1 MTKPEALLL
10 ADELIWWDFAII
22 RGRAAAELRRLHTEN
37 ALLHERHSNDNHEYM
52 RVLAQRDALLEALKE
67 YGWHDEACPQ
77 YPTYAHPERWPAC
90 TCGFDAA
97 IAAAEGEKK

>member
-1 MTKPEALLL
+1 MNTLPEPDNVLVSRDYKLTCRFCDKEDTWRFLVPPRLSIEL
-10 ADELIWWDFAII
+10 AREKA
-22 RGRAAAELRRLHTEN
+22 
-37 ALLHERHSNDNHEYM
+37 
-52 RVLAQRDALLEALKE
+52 VAQRDALLEALKE

-97 IAAAEGEKK
+97 IAAAEGEMK